1 MDQEVRSERLNE
13 YKAYVMPNCTTLRT
27 QKYFQF
33 LNLISIDFMSKDK
46 SSRMFNLKLLVMKKM
61 RFLLFVLITSVFV
74 VTISYGQNSLNDS
87 LKSDLKLSNEVLKKL
102 DSKDIVEILKFK
114 EKLQNDKEVAA
125 KYAVDPSKFIHNF
138 IPIMPIILFT
148 FILMI
153 LFIPFFFNYK
163 KTKGRQLIIN
173 NLIEKGQEIPKELL
187 LPQVK
192 TSRSDFHNGIILISF
207 GLSIS
212 IVLLS
217 IKIPV
222 NIHFWTLGLIPLF
235 IGIGYLVSFQL
246 DKTSKNKSE
255 KE

>member
-1 MDQEVRSERLNE
+1 
-13 YKAYVMPNCTTLRT
+13 
-27 QKYFQF
+27 
-33 LNLISIDFMSKDK
+33 MSKYK
-46 SSRMFNLKLLVMKKM
+46 SSQMFNLKLLVMKKM
-61 RFLLFVLITSVFV
+61 SFCFLVLFASFMLAIQSF
-74 VTISYGQNSLNDS
+74 GQNSQSDSVKTDLN
-87 LKSDLKLSNEVLKKL
+87 LSSEVVNKL
-102 DSKDIVEILKFK
+102 DNKDIVEILKFR

-125 KYAVDPSKFIHNF
+125 KYAVNPSKFISNF

-148 FILMI
+148 FILII

-192 TSRSDFHNGIILISF
+192 TSRSDFHKGIILISF

-222 NIHFWTLGLIPLF
+222 NIHLWTLGLIPLF
-235 IGIGYLVSFQL
+235 IGIGYLISFKL
-246 DKTSKNKSE
+246 EKSSKNKSE

>member
-1 MDQEVRSERLNE
+1 MLAIQS
-13 YKAYVMPNCTTLRT
+13 
-27 QKYFQF
+27 F
-33 LNLISIDFMSKDK
+33 
-46 SSRMFNLKLLVMKKM
+46 
-61 RFLLFVLITSVFV
+61 
-74 VTISYGQNSLNDS
+74 GQNSQGDSVKTDLN
-87 LKSDLKLSNEVLKKL
+87 LSSEVVKKL

-125 KYAVDPSKFIHNF
+125 KYAVNPSEFISNF
-138 IPIMPIILFT
+138 VPIMPIILFT
-148 FILMI
+148 FILII

-187 LPQVK
+187 MPQVK
-192 TSRSDFHNGIILISF
+192 TSRSDLHKGIVLIGF

-217 IKIPV
+217 IKIPI
-222 NIHFWTLGLIPLF
+222 NIHLWTLGLIPLF
-235 IGIGYLVSFQL
+235 IGIGYLVSFKL
-246 DKTSKNKSE
+246 EKSSKIKSE